1 MDADGIT
8 FHKNFRKGKS
18 GTKNNRKSIN
28 KTSESLC
35 NQRFEGVFSP
45 IGLALRFG
53 ECSGLKNNRKS
64 INSVWTH
71 SNKEGVTQ
79 FC

>member
-1 MDADGIT
+1 MGADGIT
-8 FHKNFRKGKS
+8 FRKNFRKGKS

-28 KTSESLC
+28 KASKFLC

-53 ECSGLKNNRKS
+53 ECSGLKKTTEKVS
-64 INSVWTH
+64 IASGRIRIKRV
-71 SNKEGVTQ
+71 
-79 FC
+79 